1 MERIETSAHPA
12 PVEGRA
18 AERGMTLIEIMVV
31 LVILGMIAAAVAV
44 NVVGRQKEAELK
56 QARTDV
62 QSIATNGVDA
72 YRVMKGRYPST
83 EEGLRVL
90 VQEGYLKANNAE
102 GTLMDPWK
110 QPYVYLYPGQAHAD
124 AYDVKS
130 NGPDRQP
137 GTEDDI
143 VNY

>member
-1 MERIETSAHPA
+1 
-12 PVEGRA
+12 
-18 AERGMTLIEIMVV
+18 MTLIEIMVV

-44 NVVGRQKEAELK
+44 NVVNQQQKAELK

-62 QSIATNGVDA
+62 QHIASNGVDA

-83 EEGLRVL
+83 EEGIRAL
-90 VQEGYLKANNAE
+90 VQEGFLKPNNAE
-102 GTLMDPWK
+102 GTVKDPWDT
-110 QPYVYLYPGQAHAD
+110 PYVYLSPGQAHPES
-124 AYDVKS
+124 YDVKS

-137 GTEDDI
+137 GTQDDI

>member
-1 MERIETSAHPA
+1 
-12 PVEGRA
+12 
-18 AERGMTLIEIMVV
+18 MTLIEIMVV

-44 NVVGRQKEAELK
+44 NVVGQQQKAELK

-62 QSIATNGVDA
+62 QHIASNGVDA

-83 EEGLRVL
+83 EEGIRVL
-90 VQEGYLKANNAE
+90 VTEGFLKANNAE
-102 GTLMDPWK
+102 GSLKDPWD
-110 QPYVYLYPGQAHAD
+110 QPYVYLFPGQAHPD
-124 AYDVKS
+124 SYDVKS

-137 GTEDDI
+137 GTQDDI